1 MANRH
6 DIYIWEATQADLSK
20 DFNDLLESGGDYAE
34 IEQSPSANLLA
45 FADALQQHQQTVDY
59 SRSFFREV
67 AYAIK
72 HTTTK
77 ALIIELPE
85 EDEWQ
90 RLLRDIVQL
99 AQNYNLI
106 VADEEIA
113 MAFLPTGKIRPYGAE
128 DKWHALL
135 VELAEEDDLRL
146 AYKKTKLPTTEYEYT
161 LWVRPIL
168 SKRLEKYGFKLVKT
182 RDNRTNDLY
191 DSWYC
196 REVECGQQYIEFRH
210 AGEAPYFSSVG
221 ASFYMICPAI
231 SDIYYRFDFH
241 QKESKVFLSS
251 LGAYKNLTIENPTP
265 LSEEQEQHNLDDVV
279 SYIIQPI
286 FEKTTNIIGL
296 DDFVNSWLSKQ
307 PLNYIDTIKNP
318 PRPSPEQR
326 FFTPNTFKSMGVYCP
341 QQLILARLANN
352 PHYEKL
358 RVFFEADKI
367 FNIAPYNK
375 ELVTEWPK
383 LVEYLCEDINPDTFW
398 QQYALLKEAEK
409 RLEEDRVQQF
419 ITQFK
424 LNPDEELIPVSD
436 QWYDSQTNLIWQ
448 RCCMGEHWQDA
459 QLTGKA
465 ELMSWDEKEAY
476 LERFKDTGWRLPTKQ
491 ELEGLA
497 ISKKVGYITKVGF
510 NFYDQIEKKFAEHWI
525 EPHKSVLPHH
535 KEICVVSVSPLG
547 GRGKYRDDIHLVGY
561 LRLVRSVH

>member
-1 MANRH
+1 MNRH
-6 DIYIWEATQADLSK
+6 DVYIWDANEAELLK
-20 DFNDLLESGGDYAE
+20 DFTSLLKNGAIYAE
-34 IEQSPSANLLA
+34 LEDKPSANLLA
-45 FADALQQHQQTVDY
+45 FAEALKQHETQVDY
-59 SRSFFREV
+59 GDSFFRRSAHAV
-67 AYAIK
+67 K
-72 HTTTK
+72 NSNTK
-77 ALIIELPE
+77 AVMIEIPE
-85 EDEWQ
+85 GAWQ
-90 RLLRDIVQL
+90 RPLRDIVKL
-99 AQNYNLI
+99 AQDYNLI
-106 VADEEIA
+106 VADEEVA
-113 MAFLPTGKIRPYGAE
+113 MVFLPTGKIMPYGAE
-128 DKWHALL
+128 DEWHALL
-135 VELAEEDDLRL
+135 GELAEEDDLRL

-210 AGEAPYFSSVG
+210 AGEAPYFRSGVL
-221 ASFYMICPAI
+221 SFYMICPVI
-231 SDIYYRFDFH
+231 SDIYYKFGFD
-241 QKESKVFLSS
+241 QEPKVFSSS
-251 LGAYKNLTIENPTP
+251 LGAYKNIIIENPIP
-265 LSEEQEQHNLDDVV
+265 LSEEQEQSDIDDVV
-279 SYIIQPI
+279 RYIIEPI
-286 FEKTTNIIGL
+286 LDKTKTIIGV
-296 DDFVNSWLSKQ
+296 DNFVNGWLSKQ
-307 PLNYIDTIKNP
+307 PLSYVDTIKKP
-318 PRPSPEQR
+318 LPSNSRSER
-326 FFTPNTFKSMGVYCP
+326 TYLTPDSFKGMGTYSP
-341 QQLILARLANN
+341 QQLIVARLANN

-358 RVFFEADKI
+358 RNFFEADKI

-398 QQYALLKEAEK
+398 QQYALLKEAER

-510 NFYDQIEKKFAEHWI
+510 NFYDQIEKKLLSIGSNHINLFYPI
-525 EPHKSVLPHH
+525 IKKSV
-535 KEICVVSVSPLG
+535 
-547 GRGKYRDDIHLVGY
+547 
-561 LRLVRSVH
+561 